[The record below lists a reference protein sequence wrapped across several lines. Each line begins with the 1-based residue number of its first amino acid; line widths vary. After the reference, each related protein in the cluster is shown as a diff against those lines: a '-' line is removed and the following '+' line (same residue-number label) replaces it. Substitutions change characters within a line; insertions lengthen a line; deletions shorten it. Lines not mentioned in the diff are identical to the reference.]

1 MKHRLLLFTF
11 LISCIYLKA
20 QTVRYVNTTP
30 SGTADGSSWANASNN
45 LQGMINASAPG
56 DEVWVAEGS
65 YVTGVLPPFCGT
77 GCNFRDATF
86 FVKVGVSLYGGFA
99 GNESSKNERTGNNE
113 TILTGDFNN
122 DDIITGTGS
131 TLTITNN
138 GENAYHVVVI
148 EPNAS
153 GTPATTAIDGF
164 TIKGGNANSGNPI
177 VNSGIFYNRNL
188 GGAIYLDTQQS
199 SGFTGLNLNIN
210 NVNFIGNSSTDRGG
224 AIYAFIRRTSICN
237 ITNSFFEN
245 NLAFP
250 SGNGERGGGAV
261 YSEVFAADGSEVN
274 YFGNT
279 FLGNRVRVSGFAQGY
294 GGAIYCINS
303 NSTTRFHNNIFA
315 NNSTVQAGGAV
326 FSRQETLSTFEYF
339 NNTFYANSCG
349 GTFAGGAISGAN
361 IFNNGLHV
369 YKNNIFWENSNG
381 NGTQDVFSGI
391 WVQGP
396 NSGHDFTHNLVHP
409 NSLFASNTGVIVNQD
424 PIFVDVNANNFN
436 LDCGSPAI
444 DMGTA
449 ASAPTTDINGLI
461 RPQGA
466 AHDMGAYEYVST
478 LDNSVSLSGNILT
491 ASVSGVSYQWI
502 DCDNANTPISGE
514 TNQSFTATQNGNYA
528 VIITENSCETISDCI
543 EVNSLSVEGI
553 DLIGFKLHPN
563 PFSDAITIQLPMGVE
578 KASVSI
584 LNMDGKVVYKTQINR
599 NQSSINQLHS
609 LAKGLYLMQVSLE
622 NGQTITK
629 KLIK

>member
-20 QTVRYVNTTP
+20 QTVRYVNTIP
-30 SGTADGSSWANASNN
+30 SGTADGSSWENASDD
-45 LQGMINASAPG
+45 LQAMINASAFD
-56 DEVWVAEGS
+56 DEVWVAQGL
-65 YVTGVLPPFCGT
+65 YKPTALPVICDANCGP
-77 GCNFRDATF
+77 RDRTF
-86 FVKVGVSLYGGFA
+86 FVKNGIKLFGGFT
-99 GNESSKNERTGNNE
+99 GNETSVNERTGANE
-113 TILTGDFNN
+113 TILSGDFNDN
-122 DDIITGTGS
+122 DIISGTGAS
-131 TLTITNN
+131 LSISNN
-138 GENAYHVVVI
+138 NENAYHVVI
-148 EPNAS
+148 IQPND
-153 GTPATTAIDGF
+153 TFIKTTTLDGF
-164 TIKGGNANSGNPI
+164 TIKGGNANSGNAI
-177 VNSGIFYNRNL
+177 NYFGAFYNRDL
-188 GGAIYLDTQQS
+188 GGAIYFDTQQS
-199 SGFTGLNLNIN
+199 SGFIGLNLNIN
-210 NVNFIGNSSTDRGG
+210 NVNFIGNSSVDRGG
-224 AIYAFIRRTSICN
+224 AVYALIRRTSICS

-250 SGNGERGGGAV
+250 SENGERGGGAV
-261 YSEVFAADGSEVN
+261 YSEVFAADGSEIN

-279 FLGNRVRVSGFAQGY
+279 FLGNRVRVSGFSQGY

-339 NNTFYANSCG
+339 NNTFYTNSCG

-361 IFNNGLHV
+361 IFNNGLQV

-381 NGTQDVFSGI
+381 NGTQDVHSGI

-396 NSGHDFTHNLVHP
+396 NSGHDFTHNLVQP
-409 NSLFASNTGVIVNQD
+409 NSLFAANTGVIVNQD
-424 PIFVDVNANNFN
+424 PSFVDVNENNFN

-444 DMGTA
+444 DTGTA
-449 ASAPTTDINGLI
+449 ASAPTTDIEGLI

-478 LDNSVSLSGNILT
+478 LDTSISITGNILT
-491 ASVSGVSYQWI
+491 ANASGVSYQWI
-502 DCDNANTPISGE
+502 DCDNANTPIPGE

-543 EVNSLSVEGI
+543 EVNSLSVEGT
-553 DLIGFKLHPN
+553 DMLSFNLHPN
-563 PFSDAITIQLPMGVE
+563 PFSDAINIQLPIGVA
-578 KASVSI
+578 KASVKI
-584 LNMDGKVVYKTQINR
+584 LNLDGKVVYTTQINN
-599 NQSSINQLHS
+599 NQSTIGQLQFLS
-609 LAKGLYLMQVSLE
+609 NGLYILQLSLE

-629 KLIK
+629 KIIK